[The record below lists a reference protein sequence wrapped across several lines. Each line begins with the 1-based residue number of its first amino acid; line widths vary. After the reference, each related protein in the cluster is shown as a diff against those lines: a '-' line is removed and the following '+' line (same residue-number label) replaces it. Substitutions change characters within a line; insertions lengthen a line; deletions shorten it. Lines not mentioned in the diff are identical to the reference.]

1 MPNWVETNV
10 SISGPADSLRAWAKK
25 SLEGYVIKEGDPQLA
40 SARHLGYTGART
52 EGVGQFTFG
61 ALTGVP
67 DDFAHNW
74 YDRSVELWGT
84 KWDVSDVNTGSG
96 FGEDAGPSDLLECVE
111 SAIKDPRPDGSVVYS
126 LSWSTAWSPAIPYF
140 DALVAAYPDL
150 VVHATYIDEGDN
162 FVGYAIISADERIVV
177 DLDSESLIPRAEY
190 PEADDDGNVDEA
202 ALEAYYEAHM
212 ERETLVRDRL
222 EELSWA

>member
-10 SISGPADSLRAWAKK
+10 SVTGPADSLRAWARK
-25 SLEGYVIKEGDPQLA
+25 SLEGYFIKEGDPQIA
-40 SARHLGYTGART
+40 KARSLGYTGARH

-74 YDRSVELWGT
+74 YDRAVELWGC

-96 FGEDAGPSDLLECVE
+96 FGEDAGPSDLLEAVE
-111 SAIKDPRPDGSVVYS
+111 LAIKNPAPDGTVTYS
-126 LSWSTAWSPAIPYF
+126 LSWTTAWSPAIPYF
-140 DALVAAYPDL
+140 DALVAAFPDL

-162 FVGYAIISADERIVV
+162 FVGYAIIGKGERIVV
-177 DLDSESLIPRAEY
+177 DLDSQSLVPRAEY
-190 PEADDDGNVDEA
+190 PESDDEA
-202 ALEAYYEAHM
+202 ELDAYYEAHM

-222 EELSWA
+222 DELAWA

>member
-40 SARHLGYTGART
+40 SARHLGYTGARE

-67 DDFAHNW
+67 DDYAHNW
-74 YDRSVELWGT
+74 YDRSCELWGC
-84 KWDVSDVNTGSG
+84 KWDVTDVNTGSG

-111 SAIKDPRPDGSVVYS
+111 LAIASPRPDGSVVYS
-126 LSWSTAWSPAIPYF
+126 LSWATAWSPAIPYF

-162 FVGYAIISADERIVV
+162 FVGYAIIGNGERVVV
-177 DLDSESLIPRAEY
+177 DLDSENIIPRPEY
-190 PEADDDGNVDEA
+190 PEDTNDDD
-202 ALEAYYEAHM
+202 ALDAYYEAHQ
-212 ERETLVRDRL
+212 EREMLVRDRL